1 MKHGRMAR
9 YDPATSCFLSICRP
23 TDPGFTPWRPELR
36 FLLRPYHFLI
46 TPPADHYQDGALDA
60 LCEAFYD
67 YPVMRYVLSDTGG
80 DYDIHLRAMIDSFC
94 ENRLGRGQPIYAIRA
109 ADQTIAV
116 AVVSSPVRI
125 PDTPELR
132 DLHIRLDRLLGDA
145 AVDRLARY
153 DDLCI
158 AAEPERPH
166 HYLGMLGVR
175 RSYQR
180 QGLSRL
186 LVEHIKN
193 IVRGDETSEGICLN
207 TETEKIYRF
216 MNASDSASYP
226 KPGSMDPMGSIHVV
240 CSGSPNKR
248 MEEKTWIRVVSKT
261 R

>member
-1 MKHGRMAR
+1 MN
-9 YDPATSCFLSICRP
+9 IE
-23 TDPGFTPWRPELR
+23 EL
-36 FLLRPYHFLI
+36 
-46 TPPADHYQDGALDA
+46 YQQDKDEALDA

-132 DLHIRLDRLLGDA
+132 DLHIRFDQLLGDA
-145 AVDRLARY
+145 AVDRLGKY

-158 AAEPERPH
+158 AGEPDRPH

-175 RSYQR
+175 TRHQG
-180 QGLSRL
+180 QGLGRS
-186 LVEHIKN
+186 LVEHVKN

-207 TETEKIYRF
+207 TETENNIPIYKRLGF
-216 MNASDSASYP
+216 RILSEARLDGLHTRCMFWESD
-226 KPGSMDPMGSIHVV
+226 
-240 CSGSPNKR
+240 
-248 MEEKTWIRVVSKT
+248 
-261 R
+261 